1 MFDWQPMDKT
11 PAEILKILLKPTA
24 DIRTCKAPPNNIS
37 HNVCFL
43 LDTSYLESQND
54 WKCDDM
60 GAWTNNG
67 VKRIQL
73 ALRTD
78 GDIVPVDSPFE
89 GYTLKRVYYKNKSSP
104 DLKKVVSSLQGKKY

>member
-1 MFDWQPMDKT
+1 MFDWQPVNKT
-11 PAEILKILLKPTA
+11 PAEILKILLKPTS
-24 DIRTCKAPPNNIS
+24 DIRTCKVPPNSIS

-43 LDTSYLESQND
+43 LNSSGLESQND

-60 GAWTNNG
+60 GSWTNNG

-73 ALRTD
+73 ALRPD
-78 GDIVPVDSPFE
+78 GDVVPVDNACE

-104 DLKKVVSSLQGKKY
+104 DLKKVVSFLQGKKY